1 MAAAACRLIF
11 HVRTLDRGRELG
23 IEVEPYYP
31 GASVWLEDRDGR
43 VSPIEFHELSDR
55 GGERERCDEERP
67 HASTDVQNG
76 SHLFT
81 NGE

>member
-11 HVRTLDRGRELG
+11 HVRTLDRGRALG
-23 IEVEPYYP
+23 AEVESYHP
-31 GASVWLEDRDGR
+31 GASAWLEDRDGR

-55 GGERERCDEERP
+55 GGERCDEER
-67 HASTDVQNG
+67 ANTSTDVHIG
-76 SHLFT
+76 SHLFI